1 MPSRGTLGRVR
12 QREELLLYR
21 ALRSRAVVPTLGT
34 RMHPIVRASDERP
47 RAVHTIVLA
56 AQLTMRGKRV
66 V

>member
-1 MPSRGTLGRVR
+1 MQSRGTLRRVR

-21 ALRSRAVVPTLGT
+21 ALRRRVVPSALGT
-34 RMHPIVRASDERP
+34 RVHPIVRASDECP
-47 RAVHTIVLA
+47 RAVHAIELA